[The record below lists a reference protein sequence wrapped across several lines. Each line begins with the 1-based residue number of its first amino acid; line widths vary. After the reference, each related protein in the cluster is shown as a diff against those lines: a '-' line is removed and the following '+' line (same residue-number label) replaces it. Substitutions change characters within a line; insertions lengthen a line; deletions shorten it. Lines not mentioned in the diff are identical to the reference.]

1 MDNTDTSPAKA
12 TPAKPKIRI
21 LNILLAVFAVVAGA
35 GLAFGGWT
43 LRSDRALAEQSAQA
57 RASGMATLKAEVD
70 ALRAKLDEQRR
81 LPRVREAVEGGN
93 IDGARNAL
101 AGDWLGIEAVE
112 IHPSD
117 LTPAWNSVERFG
129 YGKLGL
135 LSAALDS
142 GTVQVG
148 VVQDAGRAW
157 FALAAPIPSKGG
169 VLALAYVR
177 HPMEEIEA
185 VVQTAAPEGAY
196 AALRQGSRSVVEV
209 GNITLAEQAERD
221 AQSLPDSRLRL
232 VGASPYSDP
241 GLLDMGGGVELVAG
255 LLVMLFGF
263 ALVLVPRDKA
273 MALAKRL
280 TERKAKGPVI
290 AEPTLAEL
298 SAEGKIDVPKPAAA
312 RPVEVKVAA
321 PEFEIDRTIFR
332 AYDIRGV
339 VGKTLSVDIARLIGR
354 AVGALMVERGL
365 RGIAVGRDGRLSS
378 PDMARALIDGLRM
391 SGADVVDVGMVPTP
405 VAYFAAHEL
414 RLGSAIAVTGSHNP
428 PDYNGFKIVIDG
440 ETLSGDAITA
450 LYVRIAE
457 GRMPVAERRGDL
469 ETRDIG
475 NDYVERIS
483 GDIQIERR
491 LRVVVDAGSGV
502 AGDLGPRV
510 LEAIGADVET
520 LYCDIDG
527 TFPFHHP
534 DPSDPHNLED
544 LVQAVQRAGADLG
557 LAFDGD
563 GDRLGVV
570 TREGKMI
577 YPDRLL
583 MLFAADVLER
593 NPGACIIYDVKCS
606 GHLAGYVLRNG
617 GSPLM
622 WKTGHSLIKAK
633 MKETEAELAGEMS
646 GHFFFKERWYG
657 FDDGIY
663 AAARLLEILAAR
675 GEEPEEVFAELPS
688 SISTP
693 ELKIEMEEGEPHA
706 FIEAFSAA
714 TRFEGARLST
724 IDGVR
729 ADWPD
734 GWGLVRASNTT
745 PILVLRFEADTDEAL
760 ARIQGAF
767 RDAILAVRNDL
778 TLPF

>member
-1 MDNTDTSPAKA
+1 MQNAE
-12 TPAKPKIRI
+12 TPRPKIRV
-21 LNILLAVFAVVAGA
+21 LNILLAVLAIVAGA
-35 GLAFGGWT
+35 GMAWGGWM
-43 LRSDRALAEQSAQA
+43 LRSAAALEDIAGEA
-57 RASGMATLKAEVD
+57 RATAADRIQTVIATERGRLD
-70 ALRAKLDEQRR
+70 AQRKI
-81 LPRVREAVEGGN
+81 PRVREAVAGGN
-93 IDGARNAL
+93 EAGARAAL
-101 AGDWLGIEAVE
+101 AGDWVGIEAVE
-112 IHPSD
+112 IHPAD
-117 LTPAWNSVERFG
+117 LSAAWNSVDRLG

-135 LSAALDS
+135 LVAALDREN
-142 GTVQVG
+142 VQIA
-148 VVQDAGRAW
+148 VVQDAGRPW
-157 FALAAPIPSKGG
+157 LALAAPIPDDNGIAG
-169 VLALAYVR
+169 IAYVR
-177 HPMEEIEA
+177 RPLELLEPAIEA
-185 VVQTAAPEGAY
+185 AAPDGAY
-196 AALRQGSRSVVEV
+196 AALRQGGRSLLQS
-209 GNITLAEQAERD
+209 GNSALSEQAERG
-221 AQSLPDSRLRL
+221 AVTLADSRLRI
-232 VGASPYSDP
+232 VGASPYADP
-241 GLLDMGGGVELVAG
+241 GTLGLGGRVELIAG
-255 LLVMLFGF
+255 VVVMLFGL
-263 ALVLVPRDKA
+263 ALVLVPREKA
-273 MALAKRL
+273 AAFAKRL
-280 TERKAKGPVI
+280 SERKAKGPVE

-298 SAEGKIDVPKPAAA
+298 KAAGQLEVAKPAPAK
-312 RPVEVKVAA
+312 PVEVQPSA
-321 PEFEIDRTIFR
+321 PEFAIERSIFR

-339 VGKTLSVDIARLIGR
+339 VGQTLSADVARLIGR
-354 AVGALMVERGL
+354 AVGAVMKEKGL

-391 SGADVVDVGMVPTP
+391 SGIDVSDVGMVPTP
-405 VAYFAAHEL
+405 VAYFAAHHL

-428 PDYNGFKIVIDG
+428 PDYNGFKIVVDG
-440 ETLSGDAITA
+440 ETLSGGAISD
-450 LYVRIAE
+450 LYVRIVE
-457 GRMPVAERRGDL
+457 GRMPVAERRGELD
-469 ETRDIG
+469 TVDIG
-475 NDYVERIS
+475 QDYVDRVA

-502 AGDLGPRV
+502 AGDLGPRL

-544 LVQAVQRAGADLG
+544 LVQAVQRAGADIG

-570 TREGKMI
+570 TKQGEMI

-593 NPGACIIYDVKCS
+593 NPGAAIIYDVKCS
-606 GHLAGYVLRNG
+606 GHLAGFVLRHG

-657 FDDGIY
+657 FDDGLY
-663 AAARLLEILAAR
+663 AAARLLEILATRA
-675 GEEPEEVFAELPS
+675 EEPEEVFAELPKAT
-688 SISTP
+688 STP
-693 ELKIEMEEGEPHA
+693 ELKIEMREGEPHA
-706 FIEAFSAA
+706 FIEAFVASA
-714 TRFEGARLST
+714 RFEGARMST

-745 PILVLRFEADTDEAL
+745 PILVLRFEADNEAAL
-760 ARIQGAF
+760 ARVQDAF
-767 RDAILAVRNDL
+767 RQAILAVRADL

>member
-1 MDNTDTSPAKA
+1 MQNADSPR
-12 TPAKPKIRI
+12 PKIRI
-21 LNILLAVFAVVAGA
+21 LNVVLAVLAIIAGA
-35 GLAFGGWT
+35 GLAWGGWT
-43 LRSDRALAEQSAQA
+43 LRSTSTLQGTAQDARTAAVAELRALLDAE
-57 RASGMATLKAEVD
+57 RASLEA
-70 ALRAKLDEQRR
+70 QRK
-81 LPRVREAVEGGN
+81 LPRVREAVLGN
-93 IDGARNAL
+93 NLDGARAAL
-101 AGDWLGIEAVE
+101 AGSWVGIEAVE
-112 IHPSD
+112 IHPAD
-117 LTPAWNSVERFG
+117 ITPLWNDAERFG

-135 LSAALDS
+135 FVSALDRD
-142 GTVQVG
+142 GVQMA
-148 VVQDAGRAW
+148 VVQDAGRPW
-157 FALAAPIPSKGG
+157 LALAAPIPDENGLVG
-169 VLALAYVR
+169 LAYVR
-177 HPMEEIEA
+177 RPLDVLKPLIDR
-185 VVQTAAPEGAY
+185 AAPPGAY
-196 AALRQGSRSVVEV
+196 AALRQGARSLIES
-209 GNITLAEQAERD
+209 GDTSLAQEAERG
-221 AQSLPDSRLRL
+221 AVALPDSRLRV
-232 VGASPYSDP
+232 VGTSPYADP
-241 GLLDMGGGVELVAG
+241 GTLGMGGLVELVAG
-255 LLVMLFGF
+255 IIVVLFGL

-273 MALAKRL
+273 AALAKRL
-280 TERKAKGPVI
+280 TDRTPKATSAA
-290 AEPTLAEL
+290 AEPTLGEL
-298 SAEGKIDVPKPAAA
+298 QAEGKLETAKPSAAKPIA
-312 RPVEVKVAA
+312 VAPAA
-321 PEFEIDRTIFR
+321 PEYTVERSIFR

-339 VGKTLSVDIARLIGR
+339 VGQTLSADVARLIGR
-354 AVGALMVERGL
+354 AIGALMKEKGL

-378 PDMARALIDGLRM
+378 PEMSRALIDGLRM
-391 SGADVVDVGMVPTP
+391 SGIDVTDVGMVPTP
-405 VAYFAAHEL
+405 VAYFAAHHL

-440 ETLSGDAITA
+440 ETLSGSAISD

-469 ETRDIG
+469 DTVDIG
-475 NDYVERIS
+475 QDYIDRVA

-502 AGDLGPRV
+502 AGELGPRL

-544 LVQAVQRAGADLG
+544 LVQAVQRAGADIG

-570 TREGKMI
+570 TRDGEMI

-606 GHLAGYVLRNG
+606 GHLAGYVLRHG

-657 FDDGIY
+657 FDDGLY
-663 AAARLLEILAAR
+663 AAARLLEILATRA
-675 GEEPEEVFAELPS
+675 EEPEEVFADLPKAT
-688 SISTP
+688 STP
-693 ELKIEMEEGEPHA
+693 ELKIEMQEGEPHA
-706 FIEAFSAA
+706 FIEAFVAGA
-714 TRFEGARLST
+714 RFEGARVST
-724 IDGVR
+724 IDGLR

-745 PILVLRFEADTDEAL
+745 PILVLRFEADNEEAL
-760 ARIQGAF
+760 ARVQDGF
-767 RDAILAVRNDL
+767 RTAILAIRSDL
-778 TLPF
+778 SLPF

>member
-1 MDNTDTSPAKA
+1 MPNADAPR
-12 TPAKPKIRI
+12 PKIRI
-21 LNILLAVFAVVAGA
+21 LNILLAVLAVVAGA
-35 GLAFGGWT
+35 LLAWGGWT
-43 LRSDRALAEQSAQA
+43 LRSTASLSGIAQDA
-57 RASGMATLKAEVD
+57 RTAAVADLRRLVD
-70 ALRAKLDEQRR
+70 EERERLDAQRQ
-81 LPRVREAVEGGN
+81 LPRVSEAVAGN
-93 IDGARNAL
+93 NLDGARAAL
-101 AGDWLGIEAVE
+101 AGEWVGIEAVE
-112 IHPSD
+112 IHPAD
-117 LTPAWNSVERFG
+117 ITPLWNTAERFG

-135 LSAALDS
+135 LVAALDRGS
-142 GTVQVG
+142 VQMA
-148 VVQDAGRAW
+148 VVQDAGRPW
-157 FALAAPIPSKGG
+157 LALAAPIPDENGIVG
-169 VLALAYVR
+169 LAYVR
-177 HPMEEIEA
+177 RPLDILQPMIDR
-185 VVQTAAPEGAY
+185 AAPPGAY
-196 AALRQGSRSVVEV
+196 AALRQGSRSLLES
-209 GNITLAEQAERD
+209 GNKSLSEEAERG
-221 AQSLPDSRLRL
+221 AVALPDSRLRV
-232 VGASPYSDP
+232 VGTSPYADP
-241 GLLDMGGGVELVAG
+241 GTLGLGGLVELVAG
-255 LLVMLFGF
+255 VLVVVFGL
-263 ALVLVPRDKA
+263 ALVLVPREKA
-273 MALAKRL
+273 AAFAKRM
-280 TERKAKGPVI
+280 TERKSKGPTE

-298 SAEGKIDVPKPAAA
+298 QAEGKLDVAKPAAA
-312 RPVEVKVAA
+312 KAVEVKPAA
-321 PEFEIDRTIFR
+321 PEFTVERSIFR

-339 VGKTLSVDIARLIGR
+339 VGTTLSGDVARLIGR
-354 AVGALMVERGL
+354 AVGALMKEKGL

-378 PDMARALIDGLRM
+378 PEMSRALIDGLRM
-391 SGADVVDVGMVPTP
+391 SGIDVTDVGMVPTP
-405 VAYFAAHEL
+405 VAYFAAHHL

-428 PDYNGFKIVIDG
+428 PDYNGFKIVVDG
-440 ETLSGDAITA
+440 ETLSGGAISD

-469 ETRDIG
+469 DTVDIG
-475 NDYVERIS
+475 QEYVDRVA

-502 AGDLGPRV
+502 AGDLGPRL

-520 LYCDIDG
+520 LYCEIDG

-570 TREGKMI
+570 TRTGEMI

-606 GHLAGYVLRNG
+606 GHLAGFVLRHG

-657 FDDGIY
+657 FDDGLY
-663 AAARLLEILAAR
+663 AAARLLEILATRA
-675 GEEPEEVFAELPS
+675 EEPEEVFADLPKAT
-688 SISTP
+688 STP
-693 ELKIEMEEGEPHA
+693 ELKIEMQEGEPHA
-706 FIEAFSAA
+706 FIESFVAGA
-714 TRFEGARLST
+714 RFEGARVST
-724 IDGVR
+724 IDGLR

-745 PILVLRFEADTDEAL
+745 PILVLRFEADNEDAL
-760 ARIQGAF
+760 ARVQQSF
-767 RDAILAVRNDL
+767 REAILAVRGDL

>member
-1 MDNTDTSPAKA
+1 MPN
-12 TPAKPKIRI
+12 TPAPRPKIRI
-21 LNILLAVFAVVAGA
+21 LNILLSVFAVVAGA
-35 GLAFGGWT
+35 LLAFGGWS
-43 LRSDRALAEQSAQA
+43 LMSARALAEQAEAARTRAATQLQAELGAERERLDAQ
-57 RASGMATLKAEVD
+57 RK
-70 ALRAKLDEQRR
+70 
-81 LPRVREAVEGGN
+81 LPRVAEAVLGGN
-93 IDGARNAL
+93 LDGARAAL
-101 AGDWLGIEAVE
+101 AGDWVDIEAVE
-112 IHPSD
+112 IHPADLSAAWSD
-117 LTPAWNSVERFG
+117 AERFG

-135 LSAALDS
+135 LVTALDK
-142 GTVQVG
+142 GAVQMA
-148 VVQDAGRAW
+148 VVQDAGRPW
-157 FALAAPIPSKGG
+157 
-169 VLALAYVR
+169 LALAGPIHGEGGVIAVGYVR
-177 HPMEEIEA
+177 RPLDTLRSA
-185 VVQTAAPEGAY
+185 LDQAAPEGAY
-196 AALRQGSRSVVEV
+196 AALRQGGRSLVES
-209 GNITLAEQAERD
+209 GNVALADAAERG
-221 AQSLPDSRLRL
+221 AIEIPASRLRL
-232 VGASPYSDP
+232 VGTSPFADP
-241 GLLDMGGGVELVAG
+241 GMMDMGGLVELVAG
-255 LLVMLFGF
+255 LTVALFGL
-263 ALVLVPRDKA
+263 ALVVVPREKA
-273 MALAKRL
+273 AAFAKRL
-280 TERKAKGPVI
+280 AERRSKGPLV

-298 SAEGKIDVPKPAAA
+298 QAEGKLEPVRPAVAKAVDVQPATPQFA
-312 RPVEVKVAA
+312 VE
-321 PEFEIDRTIFR
+321 RSIFR

-339 VGKTLSVDIARLIGR
+339 VGQTLSADIARLIGR
-354 AVGALMVERGL
+354 AIGALMKERGL

-378 PDMARALIDGLRM
+378 PEMSRALIDGLRM
-391 SGADVVDVGMVPTP
+391 SGIDVTDVGMVPTP
-405 VAYFAAHEL
+405 VAYFAALHL

-428 PDYNGFKIVIDG
+428 PDYNGFKIVVDG
-440 ETLSGDAITA
+440 ETLSGGAISD
-450 LYVRIAE
+450 LYARIVE

-469 ETRDIG
+469 DSVDIG
-475 NDYVERIS
+475 QDYVDRIA

-570 TREGKMI
+570 TRQGEMI
-577 YPDRLL
+577 NPDRLL

-606 GHLAGYVLRNG
+606 GHLAGFVLRHG

-633 MKETEAELAGEMS
+633 MKEVEAELAGEMS

-657 FDDGIY
+657 FDDGLY
-663 AAARLLEILAAR
+663 AAARLLEILGTRA
-675 GEEPEEVFAELPS
+675 EDPEEVFAALPNA
-688 SISTP
+688 ISTP
-693 ELKIEMEEGEPHA
+693 ELKVEMAEGEPHA
-706 FIEAFSAA
+706 FIEAFVASA
-714 TRFEGARLST
+714 RFEGARVST

-745 PILVLRFEADTDEAL
+745 PILVLRFEADSEEAL
-760 ARIQGAF
+760 ARVQQAF
-767 RDAILAVRNDL
+767 RERLLAQRPGLV
-778 TLPF
+778 LPF

>member
-1 MDNTDTSPAKA
+1 MQNTE
-12 TPAKPKIRI
+12 TPRPKIRI
-21 LNILLAVFAVVAGA
+21 LNILLAVLAIVAG
-35 GLAFGGWT
+35 GMLAWGGWT
-43 LRSDRALAEQSAQA
+43 LRSAASLSGTAQEA
-57 RASGMATLKAEVD
+57 RAASVAELRRQVD
-70 ALRAKLDEQRR
+70 AERTSLETQRH
-81 LPRVREAVEGGN
+81 LPRVRDAVLGN
-93 IDGARNAL
+93 NLDGARAAL
-101 AGDWLGIEAVE
+101 AGDWVGIEAVE
-112 IHPSD
+112 IHPAD
-117 LTPAWNSVERFG
+117 ITPLWNSIDRFG

-135 LSAALDS
+135 LVSALDRDS
-142 GTVQVG
+142 VQMA
-148 VVQDAGRAW
+148 VVQDAGRPW
-157 FALAAPIPSKGG
+157 LALAAPIPDENGIVG
-169 VLALAYVR
+169 LAYVR
-177 HPMEEIEA
+177 RPLDILQPMIDR
-185 VVQTAAPEGAY
+185 AAPSGAY
-196 AALRQGSRSVVEV
+196 AALRQGSRSLLEA
-209 GNITLAEQAERD
+209 GDRSLSEEAERGSV
-221 AQSLPDSRLRL
+221 ALPDSRLRV
-232 VGASPYSDP
+232 VGTSPYADP
-241 GLLDMGGGVELVAG
+241 GSLGMGGLVELVAG
-255 LLVMLFGF
+255 SVVVLFGL
-263 ALVLVPRDKA
+263 ALVLVPREKA
-273 MALAKRL
+273 AAFAKRL
-280 TERKAKGPVI
+280 TERKAKGPAE

-298 SAEGKIDVPKPAAA
+298 NADGKLESAKPAAA
-312 RPVEVKVAA
+312 KPVVVTPAA
-321 PEFEIDRTIFR
+321 PEFTVERSIFR

-339 VGKTLSVDIARLIGR
+339 VGTTLSADVARLIGR
-354 AVGALMVERGL
+354 AVGALMKEKGL

-378 PDMARALIDGLRM
+378 PEMSRALIDGLRM
-391 SGADVVDVGMVPTP
+391 SGIDVTDVGMVPTP
-405 VAYFAAHEL
+405 VAYFAAHHL

-428 PDYNGFKIVIDG
+428 PDYNGFKIVVDG
-440 ETLSGDAITA
+440 ETLSGSAISD

-469 ETRDIG
+469 ETVDIG
-475 NDYVERIS
+475 QDYIDRVA

-502 AGDLGPRV
+502 AGDLGPRL

-544 LVQAVQRAGADLG
+544 LVQAVQRAGADIG

-570 TREGKMI
+570 TRTGEMI

-606 GHLAGYVLRNG
+606 GHLAGFVLRHG

-622 WKTGHSLIKAK
+622 WKTGHSLIKSK

-657 FDDGIY
+657 FDDGLY
-663 AAARLLEILAAR
+663 AAARLLEILATRA
-675 GEEPEEVFAELPS
+675 EEPEEVFADLPKAV
-688 SISTP
+688 STP
-693 ELKIEMEEGEPHA
+693 ELKIEMQEGEPHA
-706 FIEAFSAA
+706 FIEAFVAGA
-714 TRFEGARLST
+714 RFEGARVST
-724 IDGVR
+724 IDGLR

-745 PILVLRFEADTDEAL
+745 PILVLRFEADNEDAL
-760 ARIQGAF
+760 ARVQQGF
-767 RDAILAVRNDL
+767 REAILAVRSDL